1 MRSSTDFLTKA
12 SIANDIDFD
21 LIAIPLV
28 KDADCLFLLR
38 PLDIRNMEADREVC
52 LDLALYIDISAAA
65 ASDKIEDAIDYSVV
79 IKRVSKFVTGSKFKL
94 IEALAEGIAAECLSL
109 PGVTRV
115 GLRVEKVGASEIASA
130 VAVEITRPRS
140 S

>member
-1 MRSSTDFLTKA
+1 MTEYFDRGESSDSGPDVIKLEG
-12 SIANDIDFD
+12 
-21 LIAIPLV
+21 LR
-28 KDADCLFLLR
+28 LLCTLGMHEWER
-38 PLDIRNMEADREVC
+38 HVNREVC

>member
-1 MRSSTDFLTKA
+1 MTEYFDPGESSDSGPDVIKLEGLK
-12 SIANDIDFD
+12 
-21 LIAIPLV
+21 LICTLGMHEWERHV
-28 KDADCLFLLR
+28 
-38 PLDIRNMEADREVC
+38 NREVC
-52 LDLALYIDISAAA
+52 LDLALYTDISAAA

-79 IKRVSKFVTGSKFKL
+79 IERVSKFVTGSKFKL

>member
-1 MRSSTDFLTKA
+1 MTEF
-12 SIANDIDFD
+12 FD
-21 LIAIPLV
+21 PGEPGPDVIRLEGLR
-28 KDADCLFLLR
+28 LLCTLGMHEWER
-38 PLDIRNMEADREVC
+38 HVNREVC
-52 LDLALYIDISAAA
+52 LDLALHTDIAAAA
-65 ASDKIEDAIDYSVV
+65 ASDKIEDAVDYSGV
-79 IKRVSKFVTGSKFKL
+79 IKRISNFVTGSKFKL

-115 GLRVEKVGASEIASA
+115 DLRVEKVGASEIASG

>member
-1 MRSSTDFLTKA
+1 MTEYFDPGESSDSGPDVIKLEG
-12 SIANDIDFD
+12 
-21 LIAIPLV
+21 LR
-28 KDADCLFLLR
+28 LLCTLGMHEWER
-38 PLDIRNMEADREVC
+38 HVNREVC

-79 IKRVSKFVTGSKFKL
+79 IERVSKFVTGSKFKL

>member
-1 MRSSTDFLTKA
+1 MTEYFDPGESSDSGPDVIKLEG
-12 SIANDIDFD
+12 
-21 LIAIPLV
+21 LR
-28 KDADCLFLLR
+28 LLCTLGMHEWER
-38 PLDIRNMEADREVC
+38 HVNREVC

-79 IKRVSKFVTGSKFKL
+79 IERVSKFVTGSKFKL

-115 GLRVEKVGASEIASA
+115 RLRVEKVGASEIASA